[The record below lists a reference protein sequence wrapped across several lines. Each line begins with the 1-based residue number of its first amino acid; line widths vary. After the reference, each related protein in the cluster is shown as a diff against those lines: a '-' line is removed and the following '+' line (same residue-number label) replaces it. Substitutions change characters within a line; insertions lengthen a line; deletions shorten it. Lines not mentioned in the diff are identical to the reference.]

1 MLMIKKIINLL
12 STLIII
18 FVGVGLI
25 FSSNVRS
32 NLMTLFDS
40 LSSSGVVG
48 LVVAIWLIWLF
59 WDVPKTIIKIYKAK
73 GINSKF
79 WEED

>member
-1 MLMIKKIINLL
+1 LSKKISNLL
-12 STLIII
+12 STLLAMSI
-18 FVGVGLI
+18 GVGLI
-25 FSSNVRS
+25 FSSSVRS
-32 NLMTLFDS
+32 NLMS
-40 LSSSGVVG
+40 LLNSFSSSGIIG
-48 LVVAIWLIWLF
+48 LIVAILLVWFF

>member
-1 MLMIKKIINLL
+1 MSKKISNLL
-12 STLIII
+12 TTLLAMSI
-18 FVGVGLI
+18 GVGLI
-25 FSSNVRS
+25 FSSSVRS
-32 NLMTLFDS
+32 NLMS
-40 LSSSGVVG
+40 LLNSFSSSGIIG
-48 LVVAIWLIWLF
+48 LIVAILLVWFF

>member
-1 MLMIKKIINLL
+1 MSKKISNLL
-12 STLIII
+12 SALLAISI
-18 FVGVGLI
+18 GVGLI
-25 FSSNVRS
+25 FSSSVRS
-32 NLMTLFDS
+32 NLMSLLDS
-40 LSSSGVVG
+40 FSSSGVMGVI
-48 LVVAIWLIWLF
+48 VAILLVWFF

>member
-1 MLMIKKIINLL
+1 MFKKIINLL

-18 FVGVGLI
+18 SVGVGLI

-32 NLMTLFDS
+32 NLMILLDS
-40 LSSSGVVG
+40 FLSSGAVG
-48 LVVAIWLIWLF
+48 LVVAICLIWFF

>member
-1 MLMIKKIINLL
+1 MIKKIINLL

-40 LSSSGVVG
+40 FSSSGVVG

-59 WDVPKTIIKIYKAK
+59 WDAPKTIIKIYKAK

>member
-1 MLMIKKIINLL
+1 MSKKISNLL
-12 STLIII
+12 STLLAMSI
-18 FVGVGLI
+18 GVGLI
-25 FSSNVRS
+25 FSSSVRS
-32 NLMTLFDS
+32 NLMS
-40 LSSSGVVG
+40 LLNSFSSSGIIG
-48 LVVAIWLIWLF
+48 LIVAILLVWFF

>member
-1 MLMIKKIINLL
+1 MSKKISNLL
-12 STLIII
+12 STLLAISI
-18 FVGVGLI
+18 GVGLI
-25 FSSNVRS
+25 FPSSVRS
-32 NLMTLFDS
+32 NLMGLLDS
-40 LSSSGVVG
+40 FSSSGIMG
-48 LVVAIWLIWLF
+48 LIVAILLVWFF